1 MAIVDLD
8 LIHQKV
14 TTKKLTND
22 ELLEIIG
29 IIGRATSFKHSEIS
43 INGIFNEIA
52 TYDTLT
58 DDIIKSMYDIQDK
71 NAMLDII
78 ITAEILDKG
87 SKKLFDMLWNATN
100 VSGTW
105 GKWVNLIRSIHT
117 SGEQLQDFYD
127 AIEQSESETVSYQR
141 SKKNWF
147 ESIKWHILEH
157 PNCPEKIQN
166 ANLKSLESLEEI
178 AKIPYP
184 SKKALEAIQNR
195 LFYPNHAE
203 NDDLFVNFLKHSKLP
218 WIEIAKIAELTK
230 HLKAKFGD
238 GLNTVSEERIT
249 AIFNFCKRSDTPE
262 EVRNFLYQHTQDND
276 FLPQVAKDVFLF

>member
-29 IIGRATSFKHSEIS
+29 IIGRATSFKHSKIS

-71 NAMLDII
+71 NAMLGII
-78 ITAEILDKG
+78 ITAKILDKG

-105 GKWVNLIRSIHT
+105 GKWVNLFRSIHT

-127 AIEQSESETVSYQR
+127 AIEKSESETDSL
-141 SKKNWF
+141 
-147 ESIKWHILEH
+147 KWQILKH

-166 ANLKSLESLEEI
+166 ANLKSRESLEEI
-178 AKIPYP
+178 VKIPYP
-184 SKKALEAIQNR
+184 SKKALEAIQHR
-195 LFYPNHAE
+195 LFYPNQTE
-203 NDDLFVNFLKHSKLP
+203 NDVIFVNFLKHSKLP

-238 GLNTVSEERIT
+238 GSNTVSEERIT
-249 AIFNFCKRSDTPE
+249 AIFNFCKRSDTPA

>member
-22 ELLEIIG
+22 ELIEIID

-52 TYDTLT
+52 KYDTLT
-58 DDIIKSMYDIQDK
+58 DDIIKYMYDIQDK
-71 NAMLDII
+71 NAMMDII

-87 SKKLFDMLWNATN
+87 SKKLFDKLWNATN

-105 GKWVNLIRSIHT
+105 GKWVNLFRSIHT
-117 SGEQLQDFYD
+117 SGEQLQDFYH
-127 AIEQSESETVSYQR
+127 AIKQSESETGSYQR

-147 ESIKWHILEH
+147 TTIKWQILKH

-166 ANLKSLESLEEI
+166 TNLKSLESLEEI

-218 WIEIAKIAELTK
+218 WLEIAKIAELTK
-230 HLKAKFGD
+230 HLKAKFG
-238 GLNTVSEERIT
+238 GGSNTISEERIT

>member
-1 MAIVDLD
+1 MAIVDLE

-14 TTKKLTND
+14 ITKKLTND

-52 TYDTLT
+52 KYDTLT
-58 DDIIKSMYDIQDK
+58 DDIIKYMYDIQDT

-87 SKKLFDMLWNATN
+87 SKKLFDKLWNATN

-105 GKWVNLIRSIHT
+105 GKWVNLFRSIHT

-127 AIEQSESETVSYQR
+127 AIEQSESETESYQT

-147 ESIKWHILEH
+147 ETIKWQILKH

-178 AKIPYP
+178 VKIPHP
-184 SKKALEAIQNR
+184 SKKALEAIQQR
-195 LFYPNHAE
+195 LFYPNQTE
-203 NDDLFVNFLKHSKLP
+203 NDDIFVNFLKHSKLP

-238 GLNTVSEERIT
+238 GSNTVSEERIT

-262 EVRNFLYQHTQDND
+262 EVRNFLYQYTQDND

>member
-1 MAIVDLD
+1 MAIVDLE

-14 TTKKLTND
+14 ITKKLTND
-22 ELLEIIG
+22 ELLEILS
-29 IIGRATSFKHSEIS
+29 IIDRTTSFKHSEIS
-43 INGIFNEIA
+43 INDIFNEIA

-58 DDIIKSMYDIQDK
+58 DDIIKFMYDIQDI
-71 NAMLDII
+71 NAMLDMI
-78 ITAEILDKG
+78 ITPEILDKG

-105 GKWVNLIRSIHT
+105 GKWVNLFRSIHT

-127 AIEQSESETVSYQR
+127 AIEKSESETDSYYI

-147 ESIKWHILEH
+147 TTIKWQILKH

-166 ANLKSLESLEEI
+166 TNLKSLESLEEI

-203 NDDLFVNFLKHSKLP
+203 NDDLFVNFLNHSKLP
-218 WIEIAKIAELTK
+218 WLEIAKIAELTK
-230 HLKAKFGD
+230 HLKAKFG
-238 GLNTVSEERIT
+238 GGSNTISEERIT

>member
-1 MAIVDLD
+1 MSIVDLD
-8 LIHQKV
+8 HIHQKV
-14 TTKKLTND
+14 TTKKLTKD
-22 ELLEIIG
+22 ELLEIVN

-43 INGIFNEIA
+43 VNDIFNEIA

-58 DDIIKSMYDIQDK
+58 DDIIKSMYDIQYI
-71 NAMLDII
+71 NAMLDMI
-78 ITAEILDKG
+78 ITPEILDKG

-105 GKWVNLIRSIHT
+105 GKWVNLFRSIHT

-127 AIEQSESETVSYQR
+127 AIEKSESETDSYYS

-147 ESIKWHILEH
+147 TTIKWQILKH

-166 ANLKSLESLEEI
+166 TNLKSRESLEEI

-184 SKKALEAIQNR
+184 SKKALEAIQDR
-195 LFYPNHAE
+195 LFYPDYKE
-203 NDDLFVNFLKHSKLP
+203 NDDIFVNFLKHSKLP

-238 GLNTVSEERIT
+238 GLNTISEERIT

>member
-1 MAIVDLD
+1 MAIVDLE

-14 TTKKLTND
+14 ITKKLTND
-22 ELLEIIG
+22 ELLEILS

-52 TYDTLT
+52 KYDTLT
-58 DDIIKSMYDIQDK
+58 DDIIKSMYDIQYI
-71 NAMLDII
+71 NAMLDMI
-78 ITAEILDKG
+78 ITPEILDKG

-105 GKWVNLIRSIHT
+105 GKWVNLFRSIHAN
-117 SGEQLQDFYD
+117 GEQLQDFYD
-127 AIEQSESETVSYQR
+127 AIEKSESETDSYYS

-147 ESIKWHILEH
+147 TTIKWQILKH

-166 ANLKSLESLEEI
+166 TNLKSRESLEEI

-184 SKKALEAIQNR
+184 SKKALEAIQDR
-195 LFYPNHAE
+195 LFYPDYKE
-203 NDDLFVNFLKHSKLP
+203 NDDIFVNFLKHSKLP

-238 GLNTVSEERIT
+238 GLNTISEERIT

>member
-1 MAIVDLD
+1 MAIVDLE

-14 TTKKLTND
+14 TTKKLTSD
-22 ELLEIIG
+22 ELLEIIS
-29 IIGRATSFKHSEIS
+29 IIDRATSFKHSEFS
-43 INGIFNEIA
+43 INDIFNEIA
-52 TYDTLT
+52 TYDRLT
-58 DDIIKSMYDIQDK
+58 DDIIKYMYDIQYK
-71 NAMLDII
+71 NAMMNKI

-87 SKKLFDMLWNATN
+87 SKKLFDILWNNPNA
-100 VSGTW
+100 SGTW
-105 GKWVNLIRSIHT
+105 GKWVNLFKSIHA

-127 AIEQSESETVSYQR
+127 AIKQSESETESYQT
-141 SKKNWF
+141 SKKYWF
-147 ESIKWHILEH
+147 TTVKWQILKH
-157 PNCPEKIQN
+157 PNCPEKIQD

-195 LFYPNHAE
+195 LFYPNHTE

-230 HLKAKFGD
+230 HLKAKFG
-238 GLNTVSEERIT
+238 GGSNTVSEKRIT
-249 AIFNFCKRSDTPE
+249 AIFNFCKRSDTPV

>member
-22 ELLEIIG
+22 ELLEILG

-52 TYDTLT
+52 KYDTLT
-58 DDIIKSMYDIQDK
+58 DDIIKYMYEIQDIY
-71 NAMLDII
+71 AMMDII
-78 ITAEILDKG
+78 ITAKILDKG

-105 GKWVNLIRSIHT
+105 GKWVNLFRSIHAN
-117 SGEQLQDFYD
+117 GEQLQDFYD
-127 AIEQSESETVSYQR
+127 AIEQSESETDSYQT

-147 ESIKWHILEH
+147 TDIKWQILKH
-157 PNCPEKIQN
+157 PNCPEKIQD
-166 ANLKSLESLEEI
+166 ANLKSRELLEEI
-178 AKIPYP
+178 AKKPYP

-195 LFYPNHAE
+195 LFYPDYKE
-203 NDDLFVNFLKHSKLP
+203 NDVIFVNFLKHSKLP

-238 GLNTVSEERIT
+238 GSNTTSAERIT
-249 AIFNFCKRSDTPE
+249 AIFNFCKRSDTPV

>member
-29 IIGRATSFKHSEIS
+29 IIGRATSFKHSKIS

-78 ITAEILDKG
+78 ITAKILDKG

-105 GKWVNLIRSIHT
+105 GKWVNLFRSIHT

-127 AIEQSESETVSYQR
+127 AIEKSESETDSL
-141 SKKNWF
+141 
-147 ESIKWHILEH
+147 KWQILKH

-166 ANLKSLESLEEI
+166 ANLKSRESLEEI
-178 AKIPYP
+178 VKIPYP
-184 SKKALEAIQNR
+184 SKKALEAIQHR
-195 LFYPNHAE
+195 LFYPNQTE
-203 NDDLFVNFLKHSKLP
+203 NDVIFVNFLKHSKLP

-238 GLNTVSEERIT
+238 GSNTVSEERIT
-249 AIFNFCKRSDTPE
+249 AIFNFCKRSDTPA

>member
-29 IIGRATSFKHSEIS
+29 IIGRATSFKHSKIS

-58 DDIIKSMYDIQDK
+58 DDIIKSMYEVQDI

-105 GKWVNLIRSIHT
+105 GKWVNLFRSIHT

-127 AIEQSESETVSYQR
+127 AIEKSESETESYQT

-147 ESIKWHILEH
+147 ETIKWQILKH
-157 PNCPEKIQN
+157 PNCPEKIQD

-184 SKKALEAIQNR
+184 SKKALEAIQYR
-195 LFYPNHAE
+195 LFYPNQTE
-203 NDDLFVNFLKHSKLP
+203 NDDIFVNFLKHSKLP
-218 WIEIAKIAELTK
+218 WIEIAKIAELTN

-238 GLNTVSEERIT
+238 GSNTVSEKRIT

>member
-1 MAIVDLD
+1 MSIVDLD
-8 LIHQKV
+8 HIHQKV
-14 TTKKLTND
+14 TTKKLTKD
-22 ELLEIIG
+22 ELLEIVN

-43 INGIFNEIA
+43 VNDIFNEIA

-58 DDIIKSMYDIQDK
+58 DDIIKSMYDIQYI
-71 NAMLDII
+71 NAMLDMI
-78 ITAEILDKG
+78 ITPEILDKG

-105 GKWVNLIRSIHT
+105 GKWVNLFRSIHT

-127 AIEQSESETVSYQR
+127 AIEKSESETDSYYS

-147 ESIKWHILEH
+147 TTIKWQILKH

-166 ANLKSLESLEEI
+166 TNLKSRESLEEI

-184 SKKALEAIQNR
+184 SKKALEAIQDR
-195 LFYPNHAE
+195 LFYPDYKE
-203 NDDLFVNFLKHSKLP
+203 NDVIFVNFLKHSKLP

-238 GLNTVSEERIT
+238 GLNTISEERIT

>member
-1 MAIVDLD
+1 MAIVDLE

-22 ELLEIIG
+22 ELLEILS
-29 IIGRATSFKHSEIS
+29 IIDRTTSFKHSEIS
-43 INGIFNEIA
+43 INDIFNEIA
-52 TYDTLT
+52 TYDRLT
-58 DDIIKSMYDIQDK
+58 DDIIKYMYEIQDK
-71 NAMLDII
+71 NAMLDMI
-78 ITAEILDKG
+78 ITPEILDKG

-105 GKWVNLIRSIHT
+105 GKWVNLFRSIHT

-127 AIEQSESETVSYQR
+127 AIEQSESETESYQR

-147 ESIKWHILEH
+147 ETIKWQILKH

-166 ANLKSLESLEEI
+166 TNLKSLESLEEI

-203 NDDLFVNFLKHSKLP
+203 NDDLFVNFLNHSKLP
-218 WIEIAKIAELTK
+218 WLEIAKIAELTK
-230 HLKAKFGD
+230 HLKAKFG
-238 GLNTVSEERIT
+238 GGSNTVSEKRIT

>member
-52 TYDTLT
+52 KYDTLT
-58 DDIIKSMYDIQDK
+58 DDIIKYMYDIQDT

-87 SKKLFDMLWNATN
+87 SKKLFDKLWNATN

-105 GKWVNLIRSIHT
+105 GKWVNLFRSIHT
-117 SGEQLQDFYD
+117 SGEQLQDFYH
-127 AIEQSESETVSYQR
+127 AIKQSESETESYQR

-147 ESIKWHILEH
+147 TTIKWQILKH

-166 ANLKSLESLEEI
+166 TNLKSLESLEEI

-218 WIEIAKIAELTK
+218 WLEIAKIAELTK

-238 GLNTVSEERIT
+238 GSNTVSEKRIT
-249 AIFNFCKRSDTPE
+249 AIFNFCKRSDTPG

>member
-8 LIHQKV
+8 HIHQKV

-43 INGIFNEIA
+43 INGIFNKIA

-78 ITAEILDKG
+78 ITAKILDKG

-105 GKWVNLIRSIHT
+105 GKWVNLFRSIHT

-127 AIEQSESETVSYQR
+127 AIEKSESETDSYY
-141 SKKNWF
+141 SSEKDWF
-147 ESIKWHILEH
+147 TTIKWQILKH
-157 PNCPEKIQN
+157 PNCPEKIQDT
-166 ANLKSLESLEEI
+166 NLKSRESLEEI
-178 AKIPYP
+178 VKKPYP
-184 SKKALEAIQNR
+184 SKKALEAIQHR
-195 LFYPNHAE
+195 LFYPNQTE
-203 NDDLFVNFLKHSKLP
+203 NDVIFVNFLKHSKLP

-238 GLNTVSEERIT
+238 GSNTVSAERIT
-249 AIFNFCKRSDTPE
+249 AIFNFCKRSDTPG
-262 EVRNFLYQHTQDND
+262 EVRKFLYQHTQDND

>member
-22 ELLEIIG
+22 ELLEIID

-58 DDIIKSMYDIQDK
+58 DDIIKSMYDIQDI

-105 GKWVNLIRSIHT
+105 GKWVNLFRSIHT

-147 ESIKWHILEH
+147 ESIKWQILEH

-178 AKIPYP
+178 VKIPHP
-184 SKKALEAIQNR
+184 SKKALEAIQQR
-195 LFYPNHAE
+195 LFYPNQTE
-203 NDDLFVNFLKHSKLP
+203 NDDIFVNFLKHSKLP

-238 GLNTVSEERIT
+238 GSNTVSEERIT

>member
-58 DDIIKSMYDIQDK
+58 DDIIKSMYDIQDI

-105 GKWVNLIRSIHT
+105 GKWVNLFRSIHT

-147 ESIKWHILEH
+147 ESIKWQILAH

-178 AKIPYP
+178 VKIPHP
-184 SKKALEAIQNR
+184 SKKALEAIQQR
-195 LFYPNHAE
+195 LFYPNQTE
-203 NDDLFVNFLKHSKLP
+203 NDDIFVNFLKHSKLP

-238 GLNTVSEERIT
+238 GSNTVSEERIT